1 MAELSGAE
9 VNDLPD
15 SAFAYI
21 ENGGTKDAEGKTMPR
36 SLRHFPVHDAS
47 HVRAA
52 LSRANSSQFGE
63 KAMPKI
69 LAAARREGVHVN
81 DEDQAMTSDEE
92 VRELRVTS
100 CYRDFNAPLEMR
112 DIDGGHW
119 VGGYASVFMPRQS
132 RNLGGFVEQV
142 ANHAFE
148 EARAG
153 DWHDVVCRF
162 NHDSN
167 YVLGTTAA
175 HTLTVTTDRIGLHY
189 DVLPPEARGDVLELV
204 RRGDIRYSS
213 FAFRCNPGGD
223 EWAMTEQGFPV
234 RTLHSVELLD
244 VSPVLSP
251 GYPDASVAV
260 RSTNAALRS
269 FADFFQAEADEV
281 RSLAEAGDLR
291 KFFTKVAPGQPVHRP
306 APRTL
311 FGPAAA
317 NAVLARKRDP
327 FDIQDDD
334 LG

>member
-1 MAELSGAE
+1 MTSEAM
-9 VNDLPD
+9 NDLPD
-15 SAFAYI
+15 EAFAYI
-21 ENGGTKDAEGKTMPR
+21 EPGGTKDSSGRTSPR
-36 SLRHFPVHDAS
+36 SKRHFPVHDAA

-52 LSRANSSQFGE
+52 LTRANASPYGE

-69 LAAARREGVHVN
+69 LAAAKKHGVHVA
-81 DEDQAMTSDEE
+81 DENQAMTADEE

-100 CYRDFNAPLEMR
+100 CYRDFNTPLEMR

-175 HTLTVTTDRIGLHY
+175 HTLTISTDRIGLRY
-189 DVLPPEARGDVLELV
+189 DVLPPESRKDVLELV
-204 RRGDIRYSS
+204 ARGDIRYSS

-281 RSLAEAGDLR
+281 RALAEAGELR
-291 KFFTKVAPGQPVHRP
+291 KFFTKVTSGQPVHRP

-317 NAVLARKRDP
+317 AKVLARRRDP
-327 FDIQDDD
+327 LDIQEDD